1 VDPKLRKAAHAIKNS
16 TTIILPEWWA
26 ILDRMAAASISKNK
40 TPLSK
45 RMMPRD
51 VATRWNY
58 TYEMLNF
65 AYNYRVAY
73 NELTDNRDMKIRKY
87 ELEESDWEI
96 VKQLADVL
104 KVRSQILESI
114 TVFLHC
120 STRFLKTLLYFFL
133 VQHPTSRRWFQPWT
147 ISTDTSPQP
156 LAMPTTNHAFKPPL
170 QWGRNFLTSITHT
183 QTILSCTALP

>member
-1 VDPKLRKAAHAIKNS
+1 M
-16 TTIILPEWWA
+16 TIILSEWWA
-26 ILDRMAAASISKNK
+26 ILDRMAVASISNNK

-65 AYNYRVAY
+65 ANNYCDAY

-87 ELEESDWEI
+87 EMEESDWEI

-104 KVRSQILESI
+104 KVSSQILKSI
-114 TVFLHC
+114 TVFLRR
-120 STRFLKTLLYFFL
+120 SRFSKTLLYFFL
-133 VQHPTSRRWFQPWT
+133 VVTHK
-147 ISTDTSPQP
+147 IV
-156 LAMPTTNHAFKPPL
+156 
-170 QWGRNFLTSITHT
+170 FLKVRVKK
-183 QTILSCTALP
+183 